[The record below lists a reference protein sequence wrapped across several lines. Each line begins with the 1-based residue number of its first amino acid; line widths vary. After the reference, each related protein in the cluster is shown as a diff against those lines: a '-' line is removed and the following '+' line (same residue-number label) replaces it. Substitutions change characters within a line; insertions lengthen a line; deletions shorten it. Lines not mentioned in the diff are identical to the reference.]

1 MGDERKEEIEVEGG
15 WRGAGG
21 LINKN
26 NGVLCGPLSRL
37 AAHNRSHH
45 TAALVKP
52 YQVCV
57 SVCERPTAKSFPKS
71 DNLPCQVN
79 RSDFNPGI
87 TLIHL
92 AHPASF

>member
-1 MGDERKEEIEVEGG
+1 MGDERKEEIEVGGG

-37 AAHNRSHH
+37 AAHNRFHH
-45 TAALVKP
+45 TAVLVKP

-57 SVCERPTAKSFPKS
+57 RVGDPLRNHLPRATTFP
-71 DNLPCQVN
+71 V
-79 RSDFNPGI
+79 
-87 TLIHL
+87 T
-92 AHPASF
+92 

>member
-26 NGVLCGPLSRL
+26 NGLLCGPLSWL
-37 AAHNRSHH
+37 AAHNRFHH
-45 TAALVKP
+45 TAALVKS
-52 YQVCV
+52 YKVCV
-57 SVCERPTAKSFPKS
+57 SVREIPTAKSFPES
-71 DNLPCQVN
+71 GNLPCQAN
-79 RSDFNPGI
+79 HSDFNLGI

-92 AHPASF
+92 AHPLSF